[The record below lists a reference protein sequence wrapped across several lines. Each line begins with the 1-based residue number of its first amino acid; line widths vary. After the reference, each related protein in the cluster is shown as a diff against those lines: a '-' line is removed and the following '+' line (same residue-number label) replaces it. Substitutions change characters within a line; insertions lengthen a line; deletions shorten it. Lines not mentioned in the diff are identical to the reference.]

1 MYSVSLDHLADASP
15 VVAPSSFASVA
26 FWVPNR
32 SMDEKPQVRPVV
44 TSVSYDGRSPAV
56 TVPLPEG
63 AADPTGRMKLTVPG
77 RPDAVR
83 VVRSV
88 MRSWAANV
96 GFLLEEIEELCLAI
110 DEAFSGLIATEPVP
124 SRVMITIQSNGTGV
138 EISASRDA
146 DTELWPP
153 VSAQTALIQ
162 RVLETLIDEVRFERT
177 QDGPTISLVK
187 RRADPVPQN
196 SQ

>member
-1 MYSVSLDHLADASP
+1 MDANP
-15 VVAPSSFASVA
+15 GAAPSSFAA
-26 FWVPNR
+26 TGFWVPNQP
-32 SMDEKPQVRPVV
+32 MDEKPTVRPVV
-44 TSVSYDGRSPAV
+44 TSLSNDGQAPAV
-56 TVPLPEG
+56 TLPLPK
-63 AADPTGRMKLTVPG
+63 AASSTTGRMKLTVPG

-96 GFLLEEIEELCLAI
+96 GFLLDEIEELCLAV

-124 SRVMITIQSNGTGV
+124 SKVTITIRSEGAGV

-146 DTELWPP
+146 DTDLWPP

-177 QDGPTISLVK
+177 ADGPTIRLVK
-187 RRADPVPQN
+187 LRAHAVGQTP
-196 SQ
+196 

>member
-1 MYSVSLDHLADASP
+1 
-15 VVAPSSFASVA
+15 
-26 FWVPNR
+26 
-32 SMDEKPQVRPVV
+32 MDEKPEEWPVV
-44 TSVSYDGRSPAV
+44 TSQSDDRRSPAV
-56 TVPLPEG
+56 TVSLAESTSNSG
-63 AADPTGRMKLTVPG
+63 GRMKLTVPG

-96 GFLLEEIEELCLAI
+96 GFLLDEIEELCLAI
-110 DEAFSGLIATEPVP
+110 DEAFSGLIATEPIP
-124 SRVMITIQSNGTGV
+124 SRVTITIQSEGSGV

-146 DTELWPP
+146 DTDLWPP

-177 QDGPTISLVK
+177 PDGPTIRLVK
-187 RRADPVPQN
+187 RRSDSVRQTK
-196 SQ
+196 